1 MYKIL
6 IQPCLVCNS
15 RVFEHA
21 YFSSNSFFPFISIL
35 CYFCKGQK
43 KTSKKKMEFFCPN
56 RAVAFFTS
64 TLSCFVLK
72 SQHQEIVDKNKL
84 DASIERVKFSR
95 ILLLTSHTIL
105 ARRLDLWTK
114 HCRNCYLLPSS
125 RHFRVI
131 RVFILCRKRRDK
143 GASVH
148 SNK

>member
-1 MYKIL
+1 MLIL
-6 IQPCLVCNS
+6 VRILFFFFCLLL
-15 RVFEHA
+15 VFCV
-21 YFSSNSFFPFISIL
+21 ISV
-35 CYFCKGQK
+35 KEKK
-43 KTSKKKMEFFCPN
+43 KTNKKKKEFFCPN

-72 SQHQEIVDKNKL
+72 SQNQEIVDKNKL

-105 ARRLDLWTK
+105 ARCLDLWTK

-131 RVFILCRKRRDK
+131 RVFILCQKRRDK
-143 GASVH
+143 GVSLH

>member
-1 MYKIL
+1 MRIL
-6 IQPCLVCNS
+6 VRIFFFLLLVFC
-15 RVFEHA
+15 V
-21 YFSSNSFFPFISIL
+21 ISV
-35 CYFCKGQK
+35 KEK
-43 KTSKKKMEFFCPN
+43 KTNKKKKKFFCPN

-95 ILLLTSHTIL
+95 ILLTSHTIL
-105 ARRLDLWTK
+105 ARCLDLWTK

-131 RVFILCRKRRDK
+131 RVSILCRKRGDK
-143 GASVH
+143 GASLH